1 MIENSYDIGLKEEFV
16 NNLIETHGYD
26 LVLNLSCNYE
36 NIEKNINLLK
46 TLNINIED
54 LIMYK
59 PELFIMDPKYIYEKF
74 SLVNLNT
81 FITLLKE
88 DITVIDEIL

>member
-1 MIENSYDIGLKEEFV
+1 MIENLYEIGLKEEFID
-16 NNLIETHGYD
+16 NLIEIHGYD
-26 LVLNLSCNYE
+26 LVLNLSSNYE

-46 TLNINIED
+46 LCNINIEN
-54 LIMYK
+54 LMMYK

-74 SLVNLNT
+74 SSVNLNT

-88 DITVIDEIL
+88 DITVIDDIL